1 MSNDI
6 TRKASAFDKALAQF
20 EKAAE
25 LSGMTP
31 DQIRLLKKVDK
42 VTEVHLPVKMD
53 DGTTKVFTGYRSQH
67 NNVRGPYKGGIRF
80 HQDVDKDE
88 VMALS
93 FWMTYK
99 CSAIGIPLGGGK
111 GGICVDPK
119 GLSESELEQLSR
131 GYAAAIAPVIGHRKD
146 IPAPDVNTNS
156 KIMDWMVDE
165 YAKTVG
171 YKQYGVITGKT
182 VGKGGSLGR
191 ADATGRGGYYCIKAL
206 EKKHQWNPMEKTVAF
221 QGFGNAAQHC
231 ARLLSDDGYKIVGL
245 SDSSGSLINM
255 AGLQVEEC
263 IRDKNLGKLKLY
275 EKRDKIFDVKCDIFV
290 PAALEN
296 SVPFVDC
303 EYVLELANGPIF
315 DDTRFLENGTKII
328 PDIIANAGGVFVS
341 YLEWCQNLSG
351 LAMSEAEVH
360 KRLQSA
366 MTEEFGKILDLSEKE
381 ELDWRTATWLHSVNK
396 FKDLV

>member
-1 MSNDI
+1 MTNEKKD
-6 TRKASAFDKALAQF
+6 SAFQKAVEQF
-20 EKAAE
+20 EKAAAFSD
-25 LSGMTP
+25 LSQEQMT
-31 DQIRLLKKVDK
+31 LLKKVDR
-42 VTEVHLPVKMD
+42 VTEIQIPVLMD
-53 DGTTKVFTGYRSQH
+53 SGETKVFTGYRSQH

-88 VMALS
+88 VKALS

-99 CSAIGIPLGGGK
+99 CSAVGIPLGGGK

-119 GLSESELEQLSR
+119 ELSEKELEQLSK
-131 GYAAAIAPVIGHRKD
+131 GYISAIAPVVGHRKD

-165 YAKTVG
+165 YSKTVG
-171 YKQYGVITGKT
+171 YKQYGVITGKS

-206 EKKHQWNPMEKTVAF
+206 EKKHKWNPMEKTVAF

-231 ARLLSDDGYKIVGL
+231 ARLLSQDGYKIVGL

-263 IRDKNLGKLKLY
+263 IRDKNDRKLKLY
-275 EKRDKIFDVKCDIFV
+275 EPKEKIFDVKCDIFV

-296 SVPFVDC
+296 SVDFVDC

-315 DDTRFLENGTKII
+315 DDSKFLNNGAKII

-351 LAMSEAEVH
+351 LVMSEKEVH
-360 KRLQSA
+360 DRLESA
-366 MTEEFGKILDLSEKE
+366 MTEQFTKILELSEE
-381 ELDWRTATWLHSVNK
+381 NNLDWRTATWLHSINK

>member
-31 DQIRLLKKVDK
+31 DQVHLLKKVDK
-42 VTEVHLPVKMD
+42 VTEVQLPVKMD

-255 AGLQVEEC
+255 AGLQVQEC

-275 EKRDKIFDVKCDIFV
+275 EKRDKIFDVKLNIF
-290 PAALEN
+290 
-296 SVPFVDC
+296 F
-303 EYVLELANGPIF
+303 
-315 DDTRFLENGTKII
+315 II
-328 PDIIANAGGVFVS
+328 PNIFLYFANNVNLFFVK
-341 YLEWCQNLSG
+341 Q
-351 LAMSEAEVH
+351 
-360 KRLQSA
+360 
-366 MTEEFGKILDLSEKE
+366 
-381 ELDWRTATWLHSVNK
+381 
-396 FKDLV
+396 

>member
-1 MSNDI
+1 MSE
-6 TRKASAFDKALAQF
+6 KASAFEKALTQF
-20 EKAAE
+20 EKAAKI
-25 LSGMTP
+25 SGISEE
-31 DQIRLLKKVDK
+31 QISLLKKVDK
-42 VTEVHLPVKMD
+42 VTEVQIPVKMD
-53 DGTTKVFTGYRSQH
+53 DGTTKIFTGYRSQH

-111 GGICVDPK
+111 GGICVNPK
-119 GLSESELEQLSR
+119 NLSESELEQLSR

-206 EKKHQWNPMEKTVAF
+206 EKKHSWNPMEKTVAF

-231 ARLLSDDGYKIVGL
+231 ARLLSADGYKVVGL
-245 SDSSGSLINM
+245 SDSSGSLTNM
-255 AGLQVEEC
+255 AGLNIEEC
-263 IRDKNLGKLKLY
+263 IRDKNSGKLKLY
-275 EKRDKIFDVKCDIFV
+275 EQRDKIFDVKCDIFV

-296 SVPFVDC
+296 SVDFVDC
-303 EYVLELANGPIF
+303 DYVLELANGPIF
-315 DDTRFLENGTKII
+315 DDSKFLANGANII

-351 LAMSEAEVH
+351 LVMSEKEVH
-360 KRLQSA
+360 QRLQEA
-366 MTEEFGKILDLSEKE
+366 MTEQFGKILKLAEDKD
-381 ELDWRTATWLHSVNK
+381 LDWRTATWLHSVNK